1 MRKTVCLMMI
11 CLLFAG
17 SVLAADPKPKKPGAQ
32 DAARGAAAKPKR
44 KPKPKK
50 PTGPEV
56 VDPAVAKT
64 NPDFSIQGEYLGDGA
79 HGKLGAQVI
88 ARDKGA
94 FEIFVLVGGLPGDG
108 WKRGDP
114 RVRLTANRDGDVTTI
129 EGEGMSGKITAGK
142 MTLSGGSAGKATEL
156 ERIDRKSPALGK
168 TAPKGA
174 LVLFDGSGTDSFP
187 EAVTSEDGNLVANA
201 TTKETFNNFTLHLE
215 FRLSWKP
222 WATGQARSNS
232 GVYVHDCYE
241 IQVLDSFGLE
251 GLDNEC
257 GGIYKIKVPD
267 VNMCLPPLV
276 WQTYDIELVAPKYK
290 PGTEEKVSNARLT
303 LRHNGVLIHEDLE
316 LPNGTP
322 GRQKE
327 GPGPRPFYLQGHG
340 NQVQYR
346 NIWVVEEK

>member
-1 MRKTVCLMMI
+1 MI
-11 CLLFAG
+11 ALFFAG
-17 SVLAADPKPKKPGAQ
+17 SVLAADPKPKKPGKR
-32 DAARGAAAKPKR
+32 DAGKTPAAKPER
-44 KPKPKK
+44 RPKPKK
-50 PTGPEV
+50 PTGPEI

-64 NPDFSIQGEYLGDGA
+64 DPDFSIQGEYLGKGS

-88 ARDKGA
+88 ARGQGQ
-94 FEIFVLVGGLPGDG
+94 FEIFLLTGGLPGDG
-108 WKRGDP
+108 WKRGDT
-114 RVRLTANRDGDVTTI
+114 RVRLTAERDGDATTI
-129 EGEGMSGKITAGK
+129 EGEGMSGQIAAGK
-142 MTLSGGSAGKATEL
+142 MTLSGGSAGKKTEL
-156 ERIDRKSPALGK
+156 ERIGRKSPALGQK
-168 TAPKGA
+168 PPKGA
-174 LVLFDGSGTDSFP
+174 IVLFDGSGTDSFP
-187 EAVTSEDGNLVANA
+187 EATTSKDGNLVAGV
-201 TTKETFNNFTLHLE
+201 TTKEEFNSYTLHLE

-222 WATGQARSNS
+222 WASGQARSNS

-267 VNMCLPPLV
+267 VNMCLTPLV
-276 WQTYDIELVAPKYK
+276 WQTYDIKLRAPVYK

-303 LRHNGVLIHEDLE
+303 VRHNGVLIHEDLE

-327 GPGPRPFYLQGHG
+327 GPGPRPFHLQGHG

-346 NIWVVEEK
+346 NIWIVKE